1 MTRSRSVVLLSSL
14 VVVAGTL
21 AAMGFLYL
29 SPARAAVGPLPA
41 EGLVLPADTRFVV
54 GIDVRRLVQSELYA
68 KNAGRASLRPEAF
81 AELESRTGLN
91 PERDVDQVVIAGGPS
106 AGMGPHGA
114 GIVLVSGRFDRYKLS
129 RALETTHKDVTW
141 KDHHGTTVYL
151 YGEGRKGAGAAAFLD
166 DDTLVL
172 GSQAAV
178 EETVATKSRGSAPLR
193 TNAPL
198 MALLGRLKPGSTFWM
213 VGDQSL
219 LANLPKSIPAPGG
232 DGGSLQLPA
241 VRTLLVTGD
250 LDPQVALDITAD
262 TVDDAAAKNL
272 ADMLRGLAALA
283 ALHGDTKPDLKE
295 LASGINVT
303 TEASQVHVSAR
314 IPHALFE
321 SLRPKKTAEAPGA
334 GGPPSVAR

>member
-14 VVVAGTL
+14 VVVAGAL

-54 GIDVRRLVQSELYA
+54 GLDVRRLVASELYA
-68 KNAGRASLRPEAF
+68 KNTALRPDAF
-81 AELESRTGLN
+81 AELEARTGLN

-114 GIVLVSGRFDRYKLS
+114 GLVLVSGRFDRYKLS
-129 RALETTHKDVTW
+129 RALETSRKDVTW

-151 YGEGRKGAGAAAFLD
+151 YGEGRKGPGAAAFLD

-178 EETVATKSRGSAPLR
+178 EETVASRSRGSAPLR

-198 MALLGRLKPGSTFWM
+198 MALLARVKPGSTFWM
-213 VGDQSL
+213 VGDQTM
-219 LANLPKSIPAPGG
+219 LANLPRSIPAPGG
-232 DGGSLQLPA
+232 EGSSLQLPA
-241 VRTLLVTGD
+241 LRTLLVTGD
-250 LDPQVALDITAD
+250 LDPQVALEITAD
-262 TVDDAAAKNL
+262 TADDAAAKNL
-272 ADMLRGLAALA
+272 ADMVRGLTALA
-283 ALHGDTKPDLKE
+283 ALQGGQKPELKE

-303 TEASQVHVSAR
+303 TEANQVHVSAR

-334 GGPPSVAR
+334 GSPPAVAR